1 MKAKS
6 DQADVLGLKSRPV
19 NNIYLARIAGREVTR
34 EAARRTAEAK
44 KKMMD
49 LQGRALYGSQ
59 NATTDGDATSM
70 DGEGFHKRSQTN
82 PYVDPGQDTRFKKAH
97 DRGTAYSFGAD
108 PRGTT
113 AVSMGSAQ
121 SKPKNRHIFKEAFA
135 EPSRKSTAPN

>member
-1 MKAKS
+1 
-6 DQADVLGLKSRPV
+6 
-19 NNIYLARIAGREVTR
+19 
-34 EAARRTAEAK
+34 
-44 KKMMD
+44 MMD

-82 PYVDPGQDTRFKKAH
+82 PYANATDQDPRFKKAH
-97 DRGTAYSFGAD
+97 DRGMAYSFGAD

-113 AVSMGSAQ
+113 AGSMGSAQ
-121 SKPKNRHIFKEAFA
+121 SKPKSRHIFKEAFA